1 VSCIPIAS
9 RGEKPPYFN
18 EYMPWMAITIFIK
31 SGQEPNVGSLAM
43 IVSLTFSLLARN
55 VSRKLL
61 LFASPRATVCRL
73 LQLGGDS
80 QVSKLTKNTVTPVW
94 SYVDCLNDLATCM
107 SPLRT
112 SQTFSLISS
121 EILRIS
127 RQARLCASSLN
138 GFSCSMY
145 SR

>member
-1 VSCIPIAS
+1 MRTLVRRAVAQFRLPTTRAGIDQPQAHTS
-9 RGEKPPYFN
+9 
-18 EYMPWMAITIFIK
+18 MATDRLFID
-31 SGQEPNVGSLAM
+31 GHSL
-43 IVSLTFSLLARN
+43 
-55 VSRKLL
+55 
-61 LFASPRATVCRL
+61 
-73 LQLGGDS
+73 LGGDS

-138 GFSCSMY
+138 DFSCSMY